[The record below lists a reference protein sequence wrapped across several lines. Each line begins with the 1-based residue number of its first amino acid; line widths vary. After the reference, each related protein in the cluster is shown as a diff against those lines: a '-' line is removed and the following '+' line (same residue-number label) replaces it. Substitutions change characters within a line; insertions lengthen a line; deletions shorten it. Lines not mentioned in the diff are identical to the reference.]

1 MRIRPRSGRRT
12 KKQFLGEIRK
22 GHVSVELIYTT
33 TLYRVAVGGDS
44 DRSNG
49 VFVHLGPGSRFVVE
63 DYSAVRAHVDG
74 REFRLTQAET
84 NVIVGLIAKTM
95 RLRGRYR
102 A

>member
-1 MRIRPRSGRRT
+1 MNRT

-33 TLYRVAVGGDS
+33 TLYRVAVGGDA
-44 DRSNG
+44 DPENG
-49 VFVHLGPGSRFVVE
+49 VFIHLGPGSHFVVE
-63 DYSAVRAHVDG
+63 DYLAVRAHVDG

-95 RLRGRYR
+95 RLRGHYR